1 MSEILFEKTIN
12 NLYENGNITFFKL
25 KEMFNNVSNFSLEKI
40 ELPKGKKILLSYN
53 IREGKIIIA
62 NNKSEI
68 KNEYKNINEY
78 LKTCDESK
86 EEIFN
91 SLNILEK
98 NINTLTHEQQNA
110 IFGDSGKVFYNLEII
125 KKPSNCNDFNTKHFI
140 LLNEGHGEYDIGG
153 KLIVTEVERQVN
165 KLQELLNEWEKR
177 LKYEKYNIQS
187 SAIRKLYQLNEKDY
201 YNYANNKIDN
211 SLSSVNSYINN
222 EKFILN
228 DNSTIDDYILSRIY
242 VLLNGL
248 LEKSDTQQ
256 FNAISKM
263 NIAKRILG
271 IKGIGIQDINKFL
284 DHEQQ
289 KFVKENILNDKN
301 KKDLLKTSIKP
312 IEEIIIN
319 YSLDIL
325 KTIQSIIL
333 LSNLQFEKRLNKQI
347 ENSINYISNGNN
359 LLTLKHELKALKHI
373 DKYLNKPEYSFFYEG
388 NAFKYNNNYQ
398 PINELLKMFK
408 PFTNNSNKNIIDE
421 NEMYNIVNETI
432 RKKNNK
438 YCLLSKKTKKIL
450 GCYNSLTDAKKRE
463 KQVQFFKS
471 FKEQNTISSG
481 AIQIAVDN
489 RKNKTE

>member
-1 MSEILFEKTIN
+1 MKLTI
-12 NLYENGNITFFKL
+12 
-25 KEMFNNVSNFSLEKI
+25 
-40 ELPKGKKILLSYN
+40 
-53 IREGKIIIA
+53 
-62 NNKSEI
+62 
-68 KNEYKNINEY
+68 
-78 LKTCDESK
+78 
-86 EEIFN
+86 
-91 SLNILEK
+91 
-98 NINTLTHEQQNA
+98 
-110 IFGDSGKVFYNLEII
+110 
-125 KKPSNCNDFNTKHFI
+125 
-140 LLNEGHGEYDIGG
+140 
-153 KLIVTEVERQVN
+153 
-165 KLQELLNEWEKR
+165 
-177 LKYEKYNIQS
+177 
-187 SAIRKLYQLNEKDY
+187 
-201 YNYANNKIDN
+201 
-211 SLSSVNSYINN
+211 
-222 EKFILN
+222 
-228 DNSTIDDYILSRIY
+228 
-242 VLLNGL
+242 
-248 LEKSDTQQ
+248 
-256 FNAISKM
+256 
-263 NIAKRILG
+263 
-271 IKGIGIQDINKFL
+271 
-284 DHEQQ
+284 
-289 KFVKENILNDKN
+289 NDKN

-489 RKNKTE
+489 RKNKME